1 MTTNGVSI
9 PPERARAAQAIAGIL
24 QPGGRVALT
33 THVNADGD
41 GVGSEVALWHL
52 LRARGLRAGIANPTP
67 IPERFDFLL
76 PPGADRSDRA
86 AKEIE
91 SADVVVV
98 LDISDLGRLGDLQG
112 AVTHSH
118 AVACID
124 HHVSP
129 GSLPAG
135 PRLVAPEA
143 SATAEL
149 VFDLA
154 GALGWELT
162 RDAARAL
169 YVGIL
174 TDTGAFR
181 FANTSPRVLRV
192 AGALLERGVDPEEIY
207 EAVYASAPEGR
218 IRLIAEVLQTLVV
231 EPDVGLAWVT
241 VPPDALAR
249 HNATPDDLDGLVEY
263 PRSIAG
269 VRLALLFRQIA
280 SGRIKVSFR
289 SMGSVDV
296 AELAHQFGGGGHQK
310 AAGAWLEGAPG
321 AGGGGQKR
329 GGGGPLGG
337 PRAEVKKRARGGGG
351 GYPGR
356 RGGPRPPTA
365 SKSNVTRSAT
375 LTLPP
380 GPPRNGRMPKPVC
393 LTENLPA
400 ARTVSAPTSTFTST
414 GTVRAAPCIVTSSSM
429 WNPESV
435 GTRLR
440 DMNVISGKRSS

>member
-24 QPGGRVALT
+24 KPGGRVALT

-52 LRARGLRAGIANPTP
+52 LSARGLRAGIANPTP

-76 PPGADRSDRA
+76 PRGADRSDRA

-98 LDISDLGRLGDLQG
+98 LDISDLGRLGDLQR

-118 AVACID
+118 TVACID

-149 VFDLA
+149 VFDPA

-162 RDAARAL
+162 REAARAL

-174 TDTGAFR
+174 TDTGAVR

-192 AGALLERGVDPEEIY
+192 AGALLERGGDP
-207 EAVYASAPEGR
+207 A
-218 IRLIAEVLQTLVV
+218 QT
-231 EPDVGLAWVT
+231 
-241 VPPDALAR
+241 
-249 HNATPDDLDGLVEY
+249 Y
-263 PRSIAG
+263 QAG
-269 VRLALLFRQIA
+269 VRGAAVGPQHRHCLEIERHAVGHLDA
-280 SGRIKVSFR
+280 PAR
-289 SMGSVDV
+289 SA
-296 AELAHQFGGGGHQK
+296 AE
-310 AAGAWLEGAPG
+310 
-321 AGGGGQKR
+321 
-329 GGGGPLGG
+329 GPH
-337 PRAEVKKRARGGGG
+337 AEV
-351 GYPGR
+351 
-356 RGGPRPPTA
+356 
-365 SKSNVTRSAT
+365 
-375 LTLPP
+375 
-380 GPPRNGRMPKPVC
+380 
-393 LTENLPA
+393 
-400 ARTVSAPTSTFTST
+400 
-414 GTVRAAPCIVTSSSM
+414 
-429 WNPESV
+429 
-435 GTRLR
+435 RLL
-440 DMNVISGKRSS
+440 DGK